1 MKQENYWRDKF
12 RELLEK
18 HVALC
23 EKFLKEKESNKVKT
37 KSKLSKGTGEPGN
50 NNCAKVHLVK

>member
-18 HVALC
+18 HVALS
-23 EKFLKEKESNKVKT
+23 ERFLKEKKSTKIKN
-37 KSKLSKGTGEPGN
+37 KSKPSKGTDEPG
-50 NNCAKVHLVK
+50 K